1 MLVTCKS
8 CGKELGKGVK
18 KCVNCGA
25 DQRNFFVRHK
35 ILTGIL
41 ALVIIG
47 IISVMSSPSTTP
59 IQTKDGKT
67 ISAKTLTFPDG
78 RKYVGELK
86 DGKANGYGILYKADG
101 SKSIEGEFIDGQLAG
116 ISTTTSPAPA
126 VTPTPAPVPAPTP
139 APVVAPT
146 NDPNMSKAEFDK
158 IQNGMTYEAVVK
170 IVGGPG
176 EMTAETGTKGDDYYT
191 VAYSF
196 KGENGFGANAQ
207 LMFQGGKLNTK
218 AQMGLK

>member
-1 MLVTCKS
+1 MTK
-8 CGKELGKGVK
+8 KKIAAFGVA
-18 KCVNCGA
+18 GL
-25 DQRNFFVRHK
+25 
-35 ILTGIL
+35 I
-41 ALVIIG
+41 VII
-47 IISVMSSPSTTP
+47 IICLMASPTTTS
-59 IQTKDGKT
+59 IQTKGGKT

-116 ISTTTSPAPA
+116 ISTTTPPAPATNPAPAPAPA
-126 VTPTPAPVPAPTP
+126 VT
-139 APVVAPT
+139 PT

-176 EMTAETGTKGDDYYT
+176 EMTVETGTKGDDYYT

-196 KGENGFGANAQ
+196 KGENGLGANAQ

-218 AQMGLK
+218 AQFGLK